1 MSELQPSAAPSDSPP
16 DSVAPRAPRRLWR
29 WLGAVGCL
37 LLALLVSAP
46 YVAARAPFR
55 DWILGAVLRELNGS
69 VTSSGATFDWFRP
82 VALYD
87 LEIHPPEGP
96 PVLVV
101 PAVEGDMPL
110 WRLIVDSGSLG
121 VFRIERPQ
129 VQIVLRPGGSTVRD
143 VLARIEQQKQP
154 EQSDN
159 AHKLAGGASLGI
171 DLVDASLVVRRAG
184 SDRFW
189 NAAKINLSARV
200 ERAEADQDRELVV
213 APGRV
218 LDHITITP
226 EVCDD
231 FLKFM
236 APTLAEATRAGG
248 SFSLDLERCRVP
260 LERPRD
266 GDVAGKLTLHEI
278 KAGPGP
284 MIEQVATMFGVPGA
298 NQLANEQVV
307 QFELHDQRVYHRDLK
322 FNLGPMGI
330 GTEGYVSLPD
340 HKLEMTL
347 AVRLPE
353 FANRTAPLRGAL
365 SGETLNLPIRGT
377 LSKPELDRTVMRDS
391 GLGLLSGV
399 LNSLLNGEKVTPEAI
414 ERGLRQ
420 GGLLQGSSNNAP
432 STGLIAP
439 GTAGNDVAPGTGLPG
454 PGTGLPAPG
463 TAAGDAPNPISPAPN
478 ASGAADPNAPR
489 DAAAAAAAQAIPILE
504 ELLRQRAENVQKRRA
519 AAAANAENNPQPD
532 GAAPPPPRTERPIR
546 RRARQLLDNL
556 SQPPADSKAA
566 PAPSGS

>member
-1 MSELQPSAAPSDSPP
+1 
-16 DSVAPRAPRRLWR
+16 
-29 WLGAVGCL
+29 L
-37 LLALLVSAP
+37 LLALVVSAP

-69 VTSSGATFDWFRP
+69 VVSSGATFDWFRP
-82 VALYD
+82 VALYG

-96 PVLVV
+96 AVLVV
-101 PAVEGDMPL
+101 PAVEGDTPL
-110 WRLIVDSGSLG
+110 WRLIVDRGSLG

-129 VQIVLRPGGSTVRD
+129 VEIVLRPGGSTVRD
-143 VLARIEQQKQP
+143 VLAKIEQTKQP
-154 EQSDN
+154 EQNDN
-159 AHKLAGGASLGI
+159 AHKLAGGAALGI
-171 DLVDASLVVRRAG
+171 DLVDASLVVRRVG

-189 NAAKINLSARV
+189 TAREINLSARV

-218 LDHITITP
+218 LNHITITP

-236 APTLAEATRAGG
+236 APTLAQVTRAGG
-248 SFSLDLERCRVP
+248 AFSLDLERCRLP
-260 LERPRD
+260 LERPRE
-266 GDVAGKLTLHEI
+266 GDVVGRLTLHEI

-284 MIEQVATMFGVPGA
+284 MVEQVATMFGVPGA

-307 QFELHDQRVYHRDLK
+307 LFELRDQRVYHRDLK
-322 FNLGPMGI
+322 FNVGPMGI
-330 GTEGYVSLPD
+330 GTEGFVSLPD
-340 HKLEMTL
+340 QKLELTL

-377 LSKPELDRTVMRDS
+377 LAKPELDRTVLRDS

-420 GGLLQGSSNNAP
+420 GGLLQGSNIAP
-432 STGLIAP
+432 STAGSNIAP
-439 GTAGNDVAPGTGLPG
+439 STAGSNIAPSTAGGNIAPSTAGGNVAPSTADGNDAPGAGLPA
-454 PGTGLPAPG
+454 PSTALPAPG
-463 TAAGDAPNPISPAPN
+463 TADAT
-478 ASGAADPNAPR
+478 DPNAPR
-489 DAAAAAAAQAIPILE
+489 DAAAAAASQAIPILE
-504 ELLRQRAENVQKRRA
+504 ELLRQRAANVEKRRA
-519 AAAANAENNPQPD
+519 AAAASVENSPPLE
-532 GAAPPPPRTERPIR
+532 GAAPPPTQRPIR

-556 SQPPADSKAA
+556 SQPPADTKSP
-566 PAPSGS
+566 PAPSGP

>member
-1 MSELQPSAAPSDSPP
+1 MLEPQPSAALSTSLP
-16 DSVAPRAPRRLWR
+16 DSASPLAVRAPRRLWR
-29 WLGAVGCL
+29 WLGALGCL
-37 LLALLVSAP
+37 LLALVISAP

-69 VTSSGATFDWFRP
+69 VVSSGATFDWFRP
-82 VALYD
+82 VALYG

-96 PVLVV
+96 AVLVV
-101 PAVEGDMPL
+101 PAVEGDTPL
-110 WRLIVDSGSLG
+110 WRLIVDRGSLG

-129 VQIVLRPGGSTVRD
+129 VEIVLRPGGSTVRD
-143 VLARIEQQKQP
+143 VLAKIEQTKQP
-154 EQSDN
+154 EQNDN
-159 AHKLAGGASLGI
+159 AHKLAGGAALGI
-171 DLVDASLVVRRAG
+171 DLVDASLVVRRVG

-189 NAAKINLSARV
+189 TAREINLSARI

-218 LDHITITP
+218 LNHITITP

-236 APTLAEATRAGG
+236 APTLAQVTRAGG
-248 SFSLDLERCRVP
+248 AFSLDLERCRLP
-260 LERPRD
+260 LERPRE
-266 GDVAGKLTLHEI
+266 GDVVGKLTLHEI

-284 MIEQVATMFGVPGA
+284 MVEQVATMFGVPGA

-307 QFELHDQRVYHRDLK
+307 LFELRDQRVYHRDLK
-322 FNLGPMGI
+322 FNVGPMGI
-330 GTEGYVSLPD
+330 GTEGFVSLPD
-340 HKLEMTL
+340 QKLELTL

-377 LSKPELDRTVMRDS
+377 LAKPELDRTVLRDS

-399 LNSLLNGEKVTPEAI
+399 LNSLLNGEKVTPDAI

-420 GGLLQGSSNNAP
+420 GGLLQGSNNNNAP
-432 STGLIAP
+432 GTTLNNAP
-439 GTAGNDVAPGTGLPG
+439 GDS
-454 PGTGLPAPG
+454 LPAPG
-463 TAAGDAPNPISPAPN
+463 TALSAPGTADSADAT
-478 ASGAADPNAPR
+478 DPTAPR
-489 DAAAAAAAQAIPILE
+489 DAAAAAASQAIPILE
-504 ELLRQRAENVQKRRA
+504 ELLRQRAANVEKRRA
-519 AAAANAENNPQPD
+519 AAAASAENSPPPE
-532 GAAPPPPRTERPIR
+532 GAAPPPTQRPIR

-556 SQPPADSKAA
+556 SQPPADTKSP
-566 PAPSGS
+566 PAPGGP